1 MELPPPLLFE
11 APRSGLTAAPQRR
24 PATPRP
30 AALWARPLTPRSAQ
44 PGPARARGAR
54 ARLLLP
60 PGRGER
66 REAGRGKPARS
77 HGARLG
83 IAAGSV
89 RRRRETGRACAE
101 ALRAGPVGAAEP
113 PCAAAAVAA
122 HGRAGVGRAGRDV
135 MTRCVSPAVR
145 PTQRPPGA
153 CLLPGQRVRGCS
165 GRGRAGRRLSPPPSF
180 SSSSSISLSSSSSGP
195 LAEGPAPSLR
205 GAGPCG
211 GASSRC
217 RPRRTIGASA
227 APVSPG
233 LAYMRGAGRR
243 GWQRFPPRPK
253 ERPPAPGRDSP
264 PRAPQRRPALPPP
277 PPAPPSL
284 PAAAPAGLWRR
295 RTKARGPARPGPA
308 PRGVRGRWGGAGPP
322 RALSL
327 PPPRCGEPRA
337 GRCGGGRG
345 RCPAA
350 GRRPETSSMEVCC
363 QLPVLPLDRPV
374 PQHVLSRRGAISFSS
389 SSALFGCPNPRQLSQ
404 VGAGC
409 RDGGPGAAGGMG
421 SHGARATRG
430 PAGGECDILR
440 VPAEPASR
448 RRLRCGRWP
457 AGVIPGGDRSS
468 ASPSAPKPGLLP
480 SVRLGPFK
488 DGPSF
493 RWCGQK
499 LKRLY
504 WNNKRAL
511 RRSVWDAELCL
522 HPTTRTWQSVSKE
535 TKLHGFALPW
545 CCSLPT
551 LHQSQ
556 DELRGI
562 LFHPIVMGTLQKRAC
577 GDNREVFLEGTVL
590 NFWDVCWCGC
600 GLPANGNRVT
610 FWYKPLE
617 NVWNCRGKRVCWW
630 KAAFGS

>member
-277 PPAPPSL
+277 LLPPPLAAGGCSCRAL
-284 PAAAPAGLWRR
+284 AAADKGAGPG
-295 RTKARGPARPGPA
+295 AARPGPPGGARAVRRRRAPAGALPPAAPLRRAPSGQVRRRARPLPCGGSASRDLFNGSMLPAAGAA
-308 PRGVRGRWGGAGPP
+308 PRQAGAAARPQPP
-322 RALSL
+322 RGHQLQLQLRALRL
-327 PPPRCGEPRA
+327 PKPPAALA
-337 GRCGGGRG
+337 GRCWV
-345 RCPAA
+345 P
-350 GRRPETSSMEVCC
+350 GRRA
-363 QLPVLPLDRPV
+363 
-374 PQHVLSRRGAISFSS
+374 G
-389 SSALFGCPNPRQLSQ
+389 GC
-404 VGAGC
+404 G
-409 RDGGPGAAGGMG
+409 RDGLPWGPGY
-421 SHGARATRG
+421 SR
-430 PAGGECDILR
+430 P
-440 VPAEPASR
+440 R
-448 RRLRCGRWP
+448 RRRMRHFACARR
-457 AGVIPGGDRSS
+457 AGLAAS
-468 ASPSAPKPGLLP
+468 AA
-480 SVRLGPFK
+480 VRAVTCRGYP
-488 DGPSF
+488 
-493 RWCGQK
+493 R
-499 LKRLY
+499 
-504 WNNKRAL
+504 
-511 RRSVWDAELCL
+511 RRSV
-522 HPTTRTWQSVSKE
+522 
-535 TKLHGFALPW
+535 
-545 CCSLPT
+545 
-551 LHQSQ
+551 
-556 DELRGI
+556 
-562 LFHPIVMGTLQKRAC
+562 
-577 GDNREVFLEGTVL
+577 
-590 NFWDVCWCGC
+590 VC
-600 GLPANGNRVT
+600 
-610 FWYKPLE
+610 F
-617 NVWNCRGKRVCWW
+617 
-630 KAAFGS
+630 AFGS